1 MIVLLTGAIAL
12 GVLLDEIG
20 EHLNTQRGEPGLAM
34 EHVEGTFS
42 RLPVRQDGDELTIL
56 QEGVHIVLR
65 GVDDAEVALGCP
77 HGGLGLVDAKAGCAL
92 DADRL
97 FVPPAQLPVL
107 VGPAI
112 DEIVLFQLGRVGG
125 HTHLLQIEGEANRP
139 YWM

>member
-1 MIVLLTGAIAL
+1 M
-12 GVLLDEIG
+12 
-20 EHLNTQRGEPGLAM
+20 
-34 EHVEGTFS
+34 
-42 RLPVRQDGDELTIL
+42 
-56 QEGVHIVLR
+56 HIVLR

-77 HGGLGLVDAKAGCAL
+77 YGGLGLVDAKAGSAL

-107 VGPAI
+107 VGPAV